1 MTGRPRG
8 RPRAKPLLSQD
19 SSSISENISP
29 ISAESSLSSLLS
41 SRDSSS
47 SVSAAS
53 SYESVATVI
62 HPSLSLVEDQVQQIE
77 PLPPTPP
84 RARSTA
90 SAQVEQLKQL
100 AEEAKANDLDP
111 TVLMFAQLLSNQ
123 SRPPPDKSSPLSKP
137 IGEHKQGEDIFVF
150 LHRFEYQ
157 MKLRHIPPINWL
169 HYLPDLLHG
178 EYSEAFY
185 NNVTPT
191 TSFSDMRTILLNAG
205 VYSLNDCLQSFPL
218 KFRTS
223 GSKSPMQWFNHWKYK
238 CGVILEHFTFLSEL
252 PDDQLELMAQSL
264 AAIAVLAGMSSE
276 ARESVLNRGH
286 TSVHS
291 FMQDCSSLFS
301 FAGSS
306 HSRPR

>member
-1 MTGRPRG
+1 MSAGWSNSFNIAHSSSSSQTQVISLIISLLLFHFGCETGLVNCDLLFTHCAIFSSIMTGRPRG

-123 SRPPPDKSSPLSKP
+123 SRPRPDKSSPLSKP

-169 HYLPDLLHG
+169 HYLPDLLI
-178 EYSEAFY
+178 
-185 NNVTPT
+185 
-191 TSFSDMRTILLNAG
+191 ILLLPFPFLTCEPF
-205 VYSLNDCLQSFPL
+205 YSMQVAIHLMIVCSL
-218 KFRTS
+218 
-223 GSKSPMQWFNHWKYK
+223 SPS
-238 CGVILEHFTFLSEL
+238 C
-252 PDDQLELMAQSL
+252 
-264 AAIAVLAGMSSE
+264 
-276 ARESVLNRGH
+276 SVLLVVPNH
-286 TSVHS
+286 L
-291 FMQDCSSLFS
+291 CNN
-301 FAGSS
+301 GSITGNTNLV
-306 HSRPR
+306 